1 MEIIQEKS
9 FYGITF
15 AQQPKML
22 KYLSG
27 CVSKRENQGL
37 LEYELKNRCYK
48 CWLCVNEPQSYLK
61 YQYSCIYPNL
71 ECSYLVIQVGSRGMN
86 DIFGLPRAFVTW
98 DSKLTS
104 TKRPFWSHGGA
115 KHFRRNPSYWDLSH
129 PRWFMPYMVR
139 KMEAIFLWELF
150 N

>member
-1 MEIIQEKS
+1 
-9 FYGITF
+9 
-15 AQQPKML
+15 ML

-27 CVSKRENQGL
+27 CVSERENQGL

-104 TKRPFWSHGGA
+104 PKRPFWSHGGA

-129 PRWFMPYMVR
+129 PRWFVPYAHTTPQQSAQWTPLFR
-139 KMEAIFLWELF
+139 CWELYV
-150 N
+150 NLLNKKVND